1 MSEKRRD
8 SKNRILRSG
17 ESQRQ
22 DGRYAFKYTDALGK
36 PKFIYAWK
44 LVPTDKTPAG
54 KRDDISL
61 REKEKEIQKDLDD
74 GIDTIGKKMTVCQ
87 LYAKH
92 TRQKGNVRKNTKNGR
107 NQLMRILEEDKLGAC
122 SIDSVKMSDA
132 KDWALRMKEKGFA
145 YNTINN
151 HKRSLK
157 AIFYTAIEDDCLRKN
172 PFDYKLDDVLENDTE
187 PKEPLSP
194 AQKAEFLSF
203 IQRDK
208 VYRKYYDDIIILL
221 GTGLRISELCG
232 LTDADIDLENRI
244 IDVNHQLLY
253 CTETGY
259 YIAEP
264 KTKSGFRRIKMT
276 EEVYQAFIRIMD
288 RYRFTKTVIIDGYS
302 NFIFVT
308 RNGNPKIGVNYN
320 SVFRGLVKKYNK
332 DNDNEVAL
340 PKVVTPHTL
349 RHTFCTD
356 KANEGMNPKA
366 LQYIMGHSNIT
377 MTLNYYAHATFD
389 SASAEM
395 ERLEKRKQQEQQL
408 AA

>member
-54 KRDDISL
+54 KREDISL

-87 LYAKH
+87 LYANH
-92 TRQKGNVRKNTKNGR
+92 TRQKGNVRKNTKTGR

-122 SIDSVKMSDA
+122 SIDNVKMSDA

-145 YNTINN
+145 YNTIKN

-157 AIFYTAIEDDCLRKN
+157 AIFYSAIEDDCIRKN

-194 AQKAEFLSF
+194 AQKVAFLSF
-203 IQRDK
+203 VQSDK
-208 VYRKYYDDIIILL
+208 VYRKY
-221 GTGLRISELCG
+221 
-232 LTDADIDLENRI
+232 
-244 IDVNHQLLY
+244 
-253 CTETGY
+253 
-259 YIAEP
+259 
-264 KTKSGFRRIKMT
+264 
-276 EEVYQAFIRIMD
+276 
-288 RYRFTKTVIIDGYS
+288 
-302 NFIFVT
+302 
-308 RNGNPKIGVNYN
+308 
-320 SVFRGLVKKYNK
+320 
-332 DNDNEVAL
+332 
-340 PKVVTPHTL
+340 
-349 RHTFCTD
+349 
-356 KANEGMNPKA
+356 
-366 LQYIMGHSNIT
+366 
-377 MTLNYYAHATFD
+377 
-389 SASAEM
+389 
-395 ERLEKRKQQEQQL
+395 
-408 AA
+408 